1 MTAKEQKFL
10 ALFAETARIELP
22 RDGEEFIR
30 IMRELLAFDVQKA
43 ILVWEYHLA
52 AHSASLAGD
61 KALASLLV
69 DGAPHRGRPRVV
81 CGFLTEPE

>member
-61 KALASLLV
+61 KALDAARRRSP
-69 DGAPHRGRPRVV
+69 D
-81 CGFLTEPE
+81 